1 VLRAAATAALAGG
14 AYYAGKK
21 AAESGQD
28 FDDFDSPDY
37 NSPNYNTP
45 VYDAPPATTDRVTQ
59 LKELAALRDSGILT
73 DAEFEQEKQRIL
85 GG

>member
-21 AAESGQD
+21 AAGPEQD

-37 NSPNYNTP
+37 NTP
-45 VYDAPPATTDRVTQ
+45 GYDAPPATTDRVTQ